1 MSRGSRLRQTGWI
14 VLLTLCGVFFLVLT
28 FHVNS
33 VKNKVHLAERTIIS
47 LEQEKLTLEIEF
59 QARANQQQLANWNKI
74 DFGYEAPRADQYLD
88 NERQLAALGL
98 ARDAGAPAPIRV
110 ALGPDENDASFPSME
125 SPITGQSD
133 TDKNSSSERKSVSS
147 GRTLAERLSRT
158 SGFAGQIGSGQ
169 IAASQMAGGQMD
181 LRE

>member
-33 VKNKVHLAERTIIS
+33 VKNKVHLAERTIIQ
-47 LEQEKLTLEIEF
+47 LEREKQTLEIEF

-74 DFGYEAPRADQYLD
+74 DFGYSAPRADQYLD

-98 ARDAGAPAPIRV
+98 ARDANAPAPIRV
-110 ALGPDENDASFPSME
+110 ARGMDDEEPERVSMVSPMTGTPATDDRPAPSRNNM
-125 SPITGQSD
+125 SA
-133 TDKNSSSERKSVSS
+133 
-147 GRTLAERLSRT
+147 GRTLAERLTRT
-158 SGFAGQIGSGQ
+158 SGFA
-169 IAASQMAGGQMD
+169 SQMD
-181 LRE
+181 VRE

>member
-33 VKNKVHLAERTIIS
+33 VKNKVHLAERTIIQ
-47 LEQEKLTLEIEF
+47 LEREKQTLEIEF

-88 NERQLAALGL
+88 NERQLAELGL
-98 ARDAGAPAPIRV
+98 ARDVGAPTPIRV
-110 ALGPDENDASFPSME
+110 ARGPDEDESAFSSMV
-125 SPITGQSD
+125 SPNTSQSD
-133 TDKNSSSERKSVSS
+133 TDNDPAPERKSTSS

-158 SGFAGQIGSGQ
+158 SGFTGQMGSGHL
-169 IAASQMAGGQMD
+169 AEV
-181 LRE
+181 RE